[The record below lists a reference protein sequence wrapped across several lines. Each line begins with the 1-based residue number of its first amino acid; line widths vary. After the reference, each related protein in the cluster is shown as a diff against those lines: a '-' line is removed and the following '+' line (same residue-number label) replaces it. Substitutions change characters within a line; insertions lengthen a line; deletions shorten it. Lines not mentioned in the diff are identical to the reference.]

1 MQLENRGAVTR
12 HCCGARRPI
21 DHQSLPSFMRR
32 SLPHDFGTPT
42 PSAQHTPVRPVRR
55 RSPSLF
61 HPAASIFS
69 LSFFPSSLFPTTGA
83 RASPRG
89 SCAAGQSRRSRG
101 GSDETEHSVPFRL
114 SVPPWVELA
123 SGGEGPACLAF
134 LFALVARTLFAFAPA
149 SPILYSGG
157 NRTSATHIVR
167 RRNSSARP
175 SPVQPVTWC
184 VYLARAPPPRTPLLA
199 GWRFPPRRREDRG
212 NGRRLTEVVPFVV
225 GPRHTTPLS
234 VLPAQHRAAC
244 ATHADARRR
253 DATLARNAVAA
264 VVVVVV
270 VILLPLFSLPSLCL
284 PASQPLEFLTP

>member
-123 SGGEGPACLAF
+123 SGGEVL
-134 LFALVARTLFAFAPA
+134 PA
-149 SPILYSGG
+149 SLSSSPSSRVPSSLSHQHPLYYIVGEIE
-157 NRTSATHIVR
+157 RAQHTSCDVATVPPDLHRFSRLRGVCISR
-167 RRNSSARP
+167 ARHH
-175 SPVQPVTWC
+175 
-184 VYLARAPPPRTPLLA
+184 REPRCLLA
-199 GWRFPPRRREDRG
+199 GAFHHGDERIVEMG
-212 NGRRLTEVVPFVV
+212 G
-225 GPRHTTPLS
+225 
-234 VLPAQHRAAC
+234 A
-244 ATHADARRR
+244 
-253 DATLARNAVAA
+253 
-264 VVVVVV
+264 
-270 VILLPLFSLPSLCL
+270 
-284 PASQPLEFLTP
+284 